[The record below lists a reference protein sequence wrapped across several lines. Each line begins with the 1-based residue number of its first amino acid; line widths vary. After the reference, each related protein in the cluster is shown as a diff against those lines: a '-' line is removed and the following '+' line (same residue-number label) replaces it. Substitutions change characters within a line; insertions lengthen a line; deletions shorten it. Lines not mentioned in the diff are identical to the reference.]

1 MALLALLYFFL
12 RFGVPVHAAL
22 VLAAV
27 LAKVAPQYRPAKGE
41 IVDRES

>member
-1 MALLALLYFFL
+1 MALLALLYFFR

-22 VLAAV
+22 V

-41 IVDRES
+41 IVDLES